1 MNMRMLK
8 NWVLLFLLALTL
20 FINNAATAQTPEQA
34 TDRTVMVEANSATA
48 DVEMADQLRRDGKI
62 YIVVGCLLVVL
73 GGMIFYLVSIDR
85 KVGRLEKQYKS

>member
-1 MNMRMLK
+1 MRMLK

-20 FINNAATAQTPEQA
+20 VINNAATAQTPEQA
-34 TDRTVMVEANSATA
+34 TDQTVMVEANSATA